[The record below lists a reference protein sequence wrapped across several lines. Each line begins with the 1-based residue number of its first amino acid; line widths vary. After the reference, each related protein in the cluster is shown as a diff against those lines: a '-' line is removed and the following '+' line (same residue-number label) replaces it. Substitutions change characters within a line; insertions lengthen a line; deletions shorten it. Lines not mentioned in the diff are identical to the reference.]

1 MTTDAPNDAPPSP
14 PESPVRAEAVDRQID
29 FRRLTSV
36 LHNDFGLGGAGRI
49 VIDAE
54 RIVVS
59 GGRRRGITR
68 EPVELAFPGALVR
81 DATSYGKLVW
91 FFVDPA
97 PGDPGPARR
106 MVVYARSDADAQAI
120 FDALPR
126 RMSPERAQA
135 RAEQDAFLDTIN
147 RTTPRLYVTPA
158 LVAINV
164 VVFVAMLAAGAGLWG
179 GNPAVHIRWGANYGP
194 ATAGGEWWR
203 LLTNTFLHFGLVH
216 VALNMYAL
224 FDAGR
229 LAERLFGPAR
239 FLALYLVS
247 GVAGSIASLW
257 WNPSVNSAGA
267 SGAVFG
273 VIGALLVYS
282 IDRRNG
288 MPRAVMQD
296 HRFTLL
302 AFLLYSLAFGLMH
315 ANVDN
320 AAHVGGL
327 VAGMLAALAW
337 PRPVGAGPGG
347 VSRGRFVALLAIF
360 VAALAFA
367 GRFVVERADAIN
379 EATRFRILAPRFLPA
394 EQGLDVLTQR
404 TIDALQ
410 RGRLTR
416 EAAAEQLAALASQWR
431 QFGTEL
437 ASIRMRGDDP
447 LAELRTRMIRLCG
460 LRADGLARLAEGLE
474 ASDRERTQA
483 ALAVLVESQ
492 KAHVAVQRELAR
504 LRVTPPE
511 R

>member
-1 MTTDAPNDAPPSP
+1 MTTDAPIDAPAVPSDD
-14 PESPVRAEAVDRQID
+14 RAAIERPID

-36 LHNDFGLGGAGRI
+36 LHNDFGLGGPGRIAIDDASVRVAGR
-49 VIDAE
+49 
-54 RIVVS
+54 
-59 GGRRRGITR
+59 RRRGIAR
-68 EPVELAFPGALVR
+68 EPVELAFPTAQVR

-106 MVVYARSDADAQAI
+106 MVVYARNDADAQAI

-147 RTTPRLYVTPA
+147 RTTPRLLVTPA
-158 LVAINV
+158 LVAINIA
-164 VVFVAMLAAGAGLWG
+164 VFVAMLAAGAGLWG

-194 ATAGGEWWR
+194 ATAAGEWWR
-203 LLTNTFLHFGLVH
+203 LVTNTFLHFGLVH

-247 GVAGSIASLW
+247 GVAGSVASLW

-302 AFLLYSLAFGLMH
+302 AFLVYSLAFGLMH
-315 ANVDN
+315 TNVDN

-347 VSRGRFVALLAIF
+347 VSRGRFVVLLAVF
-360 VAALAFA
+360 VAGIAFA
-367 GRFVVERADAIN
+367 ARYVIERADTFN
-379 EATRFRILAPRFLPA
+379 EGMRFRLVAPRFLPA

-404 TIDALQ
+404 TIEALQ

-416 EAAAEQLAALASQWR
+416 EAAAEQLGALASQWR
-431 QFGTEL
+431 QLGTEL
-437 ASIRMRGDDP
+437 ADIRLRAEDP
-447 LAELRTRMIRLCG
+447 LAELRTQMIRLCG
-460 LRADGLARLAEGLE
+460 LRADGLAQLAAGIE
-474 ASDRERTQA
+474 ANDRERTQA

-492 KAHVAVQRELAR
+492 KAHVAMQRELAR
-504 LRVTPPE
+504 LRVKPPPAP
-511 R
+511 